1 MRFIAPAGK
10 WIPREEAVNRVR
22 PEIWSSPKWGTF
34 VREPLVR
41 GPARRRMTVSA
52 RPFRGLEAEKLS
64 SEREVS

>member
-1 MRFIAPAGK
+1 M
-10 WIPREEAVNRVR
+10 NRVR